1 MGNILVVEKGAG
13 SGGVMKHFQ
22 IHGGHRH
29 KEIEPFMRK

>member
-1 MGNILVVEKGAG
+1 MGNIVVVEKGAG

-29 KEIEPFMRK
+29 MVGIDIKK